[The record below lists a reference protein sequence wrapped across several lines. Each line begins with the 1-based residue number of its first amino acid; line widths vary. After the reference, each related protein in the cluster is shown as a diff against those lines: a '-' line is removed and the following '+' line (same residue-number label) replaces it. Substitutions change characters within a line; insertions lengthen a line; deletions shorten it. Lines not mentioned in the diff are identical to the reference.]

1 MDESTEDG
9 LYGGGMF
16 PDSGS
21 TCAMDDL
28 YDLPADTIAMTEE
41 DLHRAIERDRQK
53 KNNHNMSKSI

>member
-1 MDESTEDG
+1 
-9 LYGGGMF
+9 MF